1 MEERKGYIASL
12 TTVDP
17 LSIPFRSFLLSTK
30 GVACNARE
38 SCVMRRGRVHHPSP
52 PLPPSPPN
60 RGEEEES
67 VPIRKIHRFGPRPTD
82 PRCCLDR
89 NASFLPP
96 PLSQQK
102 GLGLRREGGWNLRGG
117 EMMSPQ
123 GMANLMT
130 ADWLCMGYMN
140 GWPLL
145 PSAILF
151 PRLLASLESPANFAP
166 IVLPLPSISSSPLL
180 ERVKISGMEHRSIS
194 IFFENRCNYAR
205 SDFSPC
211 KKKKIILKIY
221 LEEEISEFKFLF
233 FFSRSCNSVS
243 SNIFFGMVDRVCKGR
258 WEGSMERE
266 V

>member
-52 PLPPSPPN
+52 PVPPSPPN

-221 LEEEISEFKFLF
+221 LEEEISKFKFLSF
-233 FFSRSCNSVS
+233 EELLE
-243 SNIFFGMVDRVCKGR
+243 KL
-258 WEGSMERE
+258 
-266 V
+266 

>member
-1 MEERKGYIASL
+1 
-12 TTVDP
+12 
-17 LSIPFRSFLLSTK
+17 
-30 GVACNARE
+30 
-38 SCVMRRGRVHHPSP
+38 
-52 PLPPSPPN
+52 
-60 RGEEEES
+60 
-67 VPIRKIHRFGPRPTD
+67 
-82 PRCCLDR
+82 
-89 NASFLPP
+89 
-96 PLSQQK
+96 
-102 GLGLRREGGWNLRGG
+102 
-117 EMMSPQ
+117 MMSPQ

-180 ERVKISGMEHRSIS
+180 ERVKKISGMEHRSIS

-221 LEEEISEFKFLF
+221 LEEEISEFKFLSF
-233 FFSRSCNSVS
+233 EELLE
-243 SNIFFGMVDRVCKGR
+243 KL
-258 WEGSMERE
+258 
-266 V
+266 